1 MCKNYTITPKGDES
15 KNKSIFASFG
25 KRNTTQQKQYNTN
38 TIQQRTIK
46 ANTKQTTNNT
56 KKACNNTIQH
66 ENGKRKQTVQSVL
79 CTHTKRRFI

>member
-1 MCKNYTITPKGDES
+1 MCKNYTITPKGEES

-25 KRNTTQQKQYNTN
+25 KRNTTQQKQKQYNTN

-46 ANTKQTTNNT
+46 ANTQQTTNNT
-56 KKACNNTIQH
+56 KKAYIKT
-66 ENGKRKQTVQSVL
+66 EKESKTVQSVL